1 MPSGPGRA
9 AYSRL
14 MARFLDVHPVD
25 PQPRAIGQ
33 AVQLI
38 RDGGLVAYPTDSGY
52 ALGCALGNQDGKD
65 RILRIR
71 QLDDRHHFT
80 LVCRDFAQLG
90 QLVHIDN
97 RVFRAIKAA
106 TPGPYTFILPATK
119 EVPRRLLHP
128 KKKTVGVRIPENRVV
143 QALLAELGEPILSST
158 LILPG
163 EEAPMTEGWLVNEE
177 LDHQVDAVID
187 AGECGTEP
195 TTVID
200 YSDGTPEVTR
210 VGAGDPAPFE

>member
-1 MPSGPGRA
+1 MPCAEHP

-14 MARFLDVHPVD
+14 MARYLDVHPVD

-33 AVQLI
+33 AVQLV

-52 ALGCALGNQDGKD
+52 ALGCALGNQEGKE
-65 RILRIR
+65 RITRIR
-71 QLDDRHHFT
+71 HLDDRHHFT
-80 LVCRDFAQLG
+80 LVCADFAQLG

-97 RVFRAIKAA
+97 AVFRAVKSA
-106 TPGPYTFILPATK
+106 TPGPYTFILPGTK

-128 KKKTVGVRIPENRVV
+128 KKKTVGVRIPDNRVV

-158 LILPG
+158 LILPD
-163 EEAPMTEGWLVNEE
+163 EESPMTEGWLVKEE
-177 LDHQVDAVID
+177 LDNQVDAVID

-210 VGAGDPAPFE
+210 VGAGDPAPFQ

>member
-1 MPSGPGRA
+1 
-9 AYSRL
+9 
-14 MARFLDVHPVD
+14 MARYLDVHPVD
-25 PQPRAIGQ
+25 PQPRAIAQ
-33 AVQLI
+33 AVQLL
-38 RDGGLVAYPTDSGY
+38 RDGGMLAYPTDSGY
-52 ALGCALGNQDGKD
+52 ALGCALGNQDGKE

-71 QLDDRHHFT
+71 QLDDKHHFT
-80 LVCRDFAQLG
+80 LVCADFAQLG

-128 KKKTVGVRIPENRVV
+128 KKKTVGVRIPDNRVV

-163 EEAPMTEGWLVNEE
+163 EESPMTEGWLVKEE
-177 LDHQVDAVID
+177 LDNQVDAVID
-187 AGECGTEP
+187 AGECGTDP

-200 YSDGTPEVTR
+200 FSDGTPEVTR
-210 VGAGDPAPFE
+210 VGAGDPRPFE